1 MRMLTPWTA
10 AWITA
15 ALVLTASVIAASTN
29 SNTRCRGTACAA
41 AKRHAHSESSVLG
54 MGPLLSAGNDPPLR
68 PVSLLVRSLLTASR
82 AFFQSF
88 EVIDQAR
95 PPLGSFRSQAAAWF
109 AVRCNPTASGRAAR

>member
-15 ALVLTASVIAASTN
+15 ALVLTASVIAASASN

-41 AKRHAHSESSVLG
+41 AKRHAHSEGSVLG

-82 AFFQSF
+82 AFFNHLKSLTKRGRHS
-88 EVIDQAR
+88 EVSDPRR
-95 PPLGSFRSQAAAWF
+95 PRGLLFAATLGRT
-109 AVRCNPTASGRAAR
+109 AV